1 MRIPQ
6 PEQITN
12 IAEAA
17 EFAIYF
23 IQVGLAWVVFTLGI
37 IFIHAKMTGEDDADY
52 LGITK

>member
-6 PEQITN
+6 PEQITS

-17 EFAIYF
+17 EFAAYF
-23 IQVGLAWVVFTLGI
+23 IQGCLAWVVFTLGI
-37 IFIHAKMTGEDDADY
+37 IFIHAKLTGEDDVDY